1 MSVLFNNMLAC
12 FRVFQVWLL
21 MDINIPINN
30 FLIQFHNVWN
40 FWLLLLRVVNNW
52 FSFHKLFV
60 ISKSEFRILTNIL
73 RYTNN
78 LRAFLQKVIW
88 IISSEWA
95 CLVSWTW
102 YLVRWYFLLMRYFFY
117 RWNWFGS
124 FWIFILLFFKT
135 LICYDLRA
143 GITRRFLVLNEVS
156 NFHIL
161 SRTRFSSL
169 TL

>member
-1 MSVLFNNMLAC
+1 MSVLFDNMLAC

-21 MDINIPINN
+21 MDINIPTNN
-30 FLIQFHNVWN
+30 FLIQFNNVGN

-60 ISKSEFRILTNIL
+60 SSKSEFRILTNIL

-88 IISSEWA
+88 IISFEWA

-117 RWNWFGS
+117 RWNWFVS
-124 FWIFILLFFKT
+124 FWIFILLFLKT
-135 LICYDLRA
+135 LIRYDLRA
-143 GITRRFLVLNEVS
+143 GITRRFLVPYEVS
-156 NFHIL
+156 NFHIY
-161 SRTRFSSL
+161 SWTRFSSL